1 MKKKII
7 ISVNT
12 IETREIR
19 YIKEAERAIQV
30 LENLVTE
37 MELGE
42 PGRNLA
48 ANREVSEPG
57 EKETL
62 FHVLKTIDTEEI
74 KEPLDKVEKLVKQ
87 LHIEVNKLKSAIIT
101 ELTKE
106 KPQE

>member
-19 YIKEAERAIQV
+19 YIKEAERAI
-30 LENLVTE
+30 
-37 MELGE
+37 
-42 PGRNLA
+42 R
-48 ANREVSEPG
+48 EPG

-87 LHIEVNKLKSAIIT
+87 LRIEVNKLKSAIIT